1 MEKRSEFHCLAVLFV
16 CPLLERHKRLKMTAE
31 KPPPI
36 TSDLEAQVAMSASL
50 NCRFRR
56 VGINEAT
63 IKGSG
68 GKQQSRRDGG
78 KQDERLNRRKSGQ
91 DRGGRRGGGG
101 SQRVHLWREGGS
113 GRICRRGEAVL
124 KTRGTVE
131 IFLVVQMYIKQDRN
145 KV

>member
-1 MEKRSEFHCLAVLFV
+1 MEFEAQLIWLDGKTEFHCLAVLFV
-16 CPLLERHKRLKMTAE
+16 CLLLERRKRLKMTAQ

-36 TSDLEAQVAMSASL
+36 ASDLETQVAMSASL

-91 DRGGRRGGGG
+91 DRGGRRGGG
-101 SQRVHLWREGGS
+101 SQRVHLWRESGGEE
-113 GRICRRGEAVL
+113 RQ
-124 KTRGTVE
+124 
-131 IFLVVQMYIKQDRN
+131 F
-145 KV
+145 